1 MKWLLRFIP
10 HLTIINFLC
19 DLIKEKWTSKTKTT
33 IDDIAVEKILRP
45 SLIMW
50 WECAIDPNITADD
63 TALKTAL
70 LGIRFL
76 DEKGLGELESHI
88 STRRNELSNSPK

>member
-33 IDDIAVEKILRP
+33 VDDVAVDNVLRP
-45 SLIMW
+45 LLIMW
-50 WECAIDPNITADD
+50 WECAINPNITADD

-70 LGIRFL
+70 LGINFL
-76 DEKGLGELESHI
+76 DEKGLSELESHVLA
-88 STRRNELSNSPK
+88 RRNDLSNLSK